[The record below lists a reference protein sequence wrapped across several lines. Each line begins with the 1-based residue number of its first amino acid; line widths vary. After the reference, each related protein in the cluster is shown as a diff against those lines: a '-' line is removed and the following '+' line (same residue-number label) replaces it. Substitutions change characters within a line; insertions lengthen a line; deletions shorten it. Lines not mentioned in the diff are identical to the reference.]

1 MGLTF
6 AMVVLEVRDVQR
18 SVAFYRLLGLDVPE
32 PRADRPVS
40 VCRLGNG
47 VKLVL
52 TEAFASRHDPTWVR
66 PEAGYQQLL
75 EFYAGDDA
83 AVDAEWAR
91 LTAAGCPG
99 RMAPVPTGLE
109 QVVPGRREVHV
120 QVGEEVHRLR
130 REDTVAVGQ
139 LWAGDRQGCRRG
151 GQAGRRRVLAG

>member
-1 MGLTF
+1 MGVTF
-6 AMVVLEVRDVQR
+6 AMVVLEVRDVRR
-18 SVAFYRLLGLDVPE
+18 SVAFYRLLGLDVPD
-32 PRADRPVS
+32 PLGDRPVS

-91 LTAAGCPG
+91 LTAAGCHG
-99 RMAPVPTGLE
+99 RMAPRQTAGPYAAMVDDPDGNVILLTSDPAARTDAEPT
-109 QVVPGRREVHV
+109 
-120 QVGEEVHRLR
+120 
-130 REDTVAVGQ
+130 A
-139 LWAGDRQGCRRG
+139 
-151 GQAGRRRVLAG
+151 